1 MSQYI
6 KKVWTAAGCLADH
19 KQVISNIPNIFGA
32 YVGPNAIE
40 PDLNES
46 VMVTVNSVNSC
57 PFCEGL
63 HGQLARMAGVE
74 SPEALHKSDSAD
86 ACRAVVDHPAITY
99 ARIFAESD
107 GRGLDET
114 QAFEQLAQT
123 DSYPRAISVRALC
136 WFLLW
141 GSIGGNT
148 INALLSRLRGE
159 AKQGSSLLFESV
171 FFVYYGPLFALIA
184 TVNALLRFAP
194 RVPAWFSSSFGV
206 LLTVIAS
213 IWIIPV
219 GILSLVI
226 PTQPRILAAD

>member
-1 MSQYI
+1 MTDYT

-19 KQVISNIPNIFGA
+19 KQVLANIPRIFGA

-57 PFCEGL
+57 PYCEGL

-74 SPEALHKSDSAD
+74 APEALLQSDSAD

-99 ARIFAESD
+99 ARTFAETN
-107 GRGLDET
+107 GRGQKEAS
-114 QAFEQLAQT
+114 AFETLASE
-123 DSYPRAISVRALC
+123 DSRARAVSVRALC

-141 GSIGGNT
+141 GSLGGNT
-148 INALLSRLRGE
+148 INALISRLRGKPK
-159 AKQGSSLLFESV
+159 AGSAPLFEAL
-171 FFVYYGPLFALIA
+171 FFIYYGPLFALIA
-184 TVNALLRFAP
+184 VVNALLRFAP

-206 LLTVIAS
+206 LLTIIAGTF
-213 IWIIPV
+213 IIPV
-219 GILSLVI
+219 GILSLLV
-226 PTQPRILAAD
+226 PSKPNVLAAG